1 MKGNIGTLL
10 VGAIALVCLASCG
23 NDAAPEAPAAAA
35 RPVSVAGSQV
45 LNVYNWPDYIAE
57 DTISNF
63 ETKTGIK
70 VNYDL
75 YSDNDALVHKLAA
88 APDAYDIIFPSA
100 QPYAQQMITA
110 GALASLDKTRLGNLK
125 HIDPAILDELGKF
138 DPGNAHIVP
147 YMWGTTG
154 LGINV
159 GKVRAVLGAGAALD
173 SWSLVFDPATA
184 AKLSSC
190 GIGLLD
196 NELESFTPALIWKGR
211 DPNDFSAEANSVVR
225 EIYAS
230 IRTHIRKFDNSSELI
245 EDLAS
250 GKLCMVL
257 SFSGDVQQ
265 AQARAQ
271 ETAAASKTQAP
282 EIRYVIPREGA
293 MRWTDVAAI
302 PKNAKNVDNAHL
314 FLQYLMEPEVIADI
328 SNFVAYAN
336 ANTSATPLIDKAVAE
351 NPGIY
356 PPAGVRAKL
365 STARPPTEAEAR
377 DRKLAWNDIIYGL
390 M

>member
-1 MKGNIGTLL
+1 MKRNIGTLL
-10 VGAIALVCLASCG
+10 VGAIALACLASCG
-23 NDAAPEAPAAAA
+23 KDATPEAAAKAGTETAAAG
-35 RPVSVAGSQV
+35 PQV

-63 ETKTGIK
+63 EAKTGIK

-75 YSDNDALVHKLAA
+75 YSDNDALEQKLAA
-88 APDAYDIIFPSA
+88 SPDAYDVIFPSA
-100 QPYAQQMITA
+100 QPYAQKMIAT
-110 GALASLDKTRLGNLK
+110 GAPASLDKTRLDNLK
-125 HIDPAILDELGKF
+125 HIDPAILAELGKF
-138 DPGNAHIVP
+138 DTGNSHLIP

-159 GKVRAVLGAGAALD
+159 GKVRAVLGADAALD
-173 SWSLVFDPATA
+173 SWSLIFDPANA

-211 DPNDFSAEANSVVR
+211 DPNDFSTDANNVVNG
-225 EIYAS
+225 IYAA
-230 IRTHIRKFDNSSELI
+230 IRTHIRKFGNSSELI
-245 EDLAS
+245 DDLAN
-250 GKLCMVL
+250 GELCVVL

-271 ETAAASKTQAP
+271 ERSKAAKKQAP

-293 MRWTDVAAI
+293 MRWTDVVAV
-302 PKNAKNVDNAHL
+302 PKNAKHVENAHR
-314 FLQYLMEPEVIADI
+314 FLQYLMEPQVIADI

-336 ANTSATPLIDKAVAE
+336 ANTGATALLDNAVAKD
-351 NPGIY
+351 PGIY
-356 PPAGVRAKL
+356 PPPSVRAKL
-365 STARPPTEAEAR
+365 STARTPTEAEAKE
-377 DRKLAWNDIIYGL
+377 RKLVWNNIIYRL